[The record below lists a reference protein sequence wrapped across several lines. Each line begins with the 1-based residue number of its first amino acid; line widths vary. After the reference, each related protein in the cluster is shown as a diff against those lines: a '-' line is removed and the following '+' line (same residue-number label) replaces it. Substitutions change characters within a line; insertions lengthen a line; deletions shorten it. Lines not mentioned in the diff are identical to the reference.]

1 MCILKSV
8 ICAILMISLCLAPS
22 GCFKKERPK
31 IRIAGSTTIL
41 PFMVRISEHYSGQ
54 GEVEIQVDSCGS
66 LKGVEALLNGT
77 CDVAMC
83 SSPIPADML
92 ANAASKGMQIKGFPF
107 AHDLIVPI
115 VHPSNPVN
123 SLSVDQLAGIY
134 QGTIDSWAAVGGNP
148 GKIDVVARAPSS
160 GTREVWNQMILK
172 SARGREDWVIRDS
185 NSGVLACVAEHPEA
199 IGYVSLAIVNHEI
212 KVLSVGG
219 VAPTMDTAK
228 ARKYPV
234 SRQLYLYVDEKAL
247 SYPVKSLIVFVLSDQ
262 GQQIVTQSGFI
273 PQDALK

>member
-8 ICAILMISLCLAPS
+8 VSTILVISLCLAPS
-22 GCFKKERPK
+22 GCFKKEQPK
-31 IRIAGSTTIL
+31 IRIAGSTTIH
-41 PFMVRISEHYSGQ
+41 PFMIRVSQLYSGQ

-66 LKGVEALLNGT
+66 LKGVEALLNGA

-92 ANAASKGMQIKGFPF
+92 ANAASKGMQIKGFSF
-107 AHDLIVPI
+107 AYDLIVPI
-115 VHPSNPVN
+115 GHPSNPIN
-123 SLSVDQLAGIY
+123 NLSLDQLAGIY

-160 GTREVWNQMILK
+160 GTREVWNQVVLK

-185 NSGVLACVAEHPEA
+185 NSGVLAYVAEHPEA

-219 VAPTMDTAK
+219 VAPTMGTAK

-234 SRQLYLYVDEKAL
+234 SRQLYLYVDEKTL
-247 SYPVKSLIVFVLSDQ
+247 SYPVKSLIVFVLSDK
-262 GQQIVTQSGFI
+262 GQQIVTETGFI
-273 PQDALK
+273 PQNALK

>member
-8 ICAILMISLCLAPS
+8 ISAILMISLCLPPS

-41 PFMVRISEHYSGQ
+41 PFMVRISEHYSGK

-66 LKGVEALLNGT
+66 LKGLEALLNGT

-83 SSPIPADML
+83 SSPIPAGML

-107 AHDLIVPI
+107 AYDLIVPI

-123 SLSVDQLAGIY
+123 SLSLDQLSGIY
-134 QGTIDSWAAVGGNP
+134 QGTIDSWAAVGGNS

-160 GTREVWNQMILK
+160 GTREVWNQVILK

-185 NSGVLACVAEHPEA
+185 NSGVLAFVAEHPEA

-212 KVLSVGG
+212 KVPSVGG

-228 ARKYPV
+228 TRKYPIA
-234 SRQLYLYVDEKAL
+234 RQLYLYVDEKTL
-247 SYPVKSLIVFVLSDQ
+247 SYPAKSLIVFVLSEQ
-262 GQQIVTQSGFI
+262 GQQIVAQSGFI